1 MFSVEPPR
9 MDAILV
15 LGGGRFFVAK
25 PVEKVVQNTTVE
37 SVKSLLTVVIEIIFC
52 AVKFIVATVWYWY
65 VKIPSIATAVFYRSA
80 NINRKMLAGP
90 TQVAG
95 ERLSREKTDF
105 CFRRTYI
112 CSNVESSPSR
122 KP

>member
-1 MFSVEPPR
+1 

-52 AVKFIVATVWYWY
+52 AVKIIVCHSLVLVCEDSFNSYSC
-65 VKIPSIATAVFYRSA
+65 I
-80 NINRKMLAGP
+80 L
-90 TQVAG
+90 
-95 ERLSREKTDF
+95 
-105 CFRRTYI
+105 
-112 CSNVESSPSR
+112 
-122 KP
+122 